1 MTLLRSAVTVI
12 VGLVALAEAASADQL
27 RFTATLSGAQEV
39 TRTLPGATPG
49 GVQTL
54 TSGRIE
60 LVFDEGLAS
69 AQGKLEVYN
78 GVGVIAAHLCC
89 GRAGT
94 NGTVVVPLLRAGGG
108 VNVDGVLVSGI
119 LTNDSIGGPQTRIRA
134 DCGQYIGIP
143 VDNMASLAFAARSGL
158 IYVNVLTTAN
168 PEGEVRGQLLEQ

>member
-12 VGLVALAEAASADQL
+12 VGLVALA
-27 RFTATLSGAQEV
+27 
-39 TRTLPGATPG
+39 GATPG

-60 LVFDEGLAS
+60 PVFDEGLAS
-69 AQGKLEVYN
+69 AQVKLEVYN

-94 NGTVVVPLLRAGGG
+94 NGTVVVPLLRVGGG

-119 LTNDSIGGPQTRIRA
+119 LTNDSIGGPQTRTTWR
-134 DCGQYIGIP
+134 P
-143 VDNMASLAFAARSGL
+143 WRSPPAPG
-158 IYVNVLTTAN
+158 
-168 PEGEVRGQLLEQ
+168 